1 MEKEELMLRAMEARH
16 MAYAPYT
23 GFAVGAAL
31 LCRDGQVYTG
41 CNIEN
46 AALTA
51 TNCAERTALFK
62 AVSEGEREFEAIA
75 IVGGKARNRHGNT
88 APPAAYAVRRWRSSA
103 ARISGFIWARRES
116 PRAPIVFPSCC
127 RRPLR
132 RKIFPEWRK
141 S

>member
-51 TNCAERTALFK
+51 TNCAERTAFFK
-62 AVSEGEREFEAIA
+62 AVSEGERSFTRIAVVGNYPGKPGDYCAPCGVCRQVMREFCDPETFEIIIA
-75 IVGGKARNRHGNT
+75 RGPEDYKSFLLKELL
-88 APPAAYAVRRWRSSA
+88 P
-103 ARISGFIWARRES
+103 ES
-116 PRAPIVFPSCC
+116 FGPDDLV
-127 RRPLR
+127 
-132 RKIFPEWRK
+132 
-141 S
+141 